1 MRDVILTVFVFGMI
15 PVMLRHPYIGALMWA
30 WISMMNP
37 HRLTFGF
44 AYSFPFAAIIAGV
57 TLLSAALSRKR
68 LPFPWTPVSAL
79 FVLFMIWMTITS
91 VFAMGPY
98 SDVFDTWLRVF
109 KIHIML
115 LLTLMLVRGQEHMR
129 QLIWVIVLSIG
140 FFGVKGGIW
149 TVLTGGGQRVWG
161 PPGGVI
167 EGNNELALALVMII
181 PLMYYLMTTVK
192 KKLVRNGLIFAMI
205 CCSFAVLGSHSR
217 GAFLAIVAAAAMLS
231 LKSRRPVL
239 LGVLGGAGLFAMFMF
254 MPAHWWSRMHTLEG
268 SPETLDSS
276 AVSRLHTWQT
286 LWNMALDHPIV
297 GAGFET
303 TLPEIFR
310 QYAPVQ
316 GMLAYSP
323 HSIYFQALGEHGFVG
338 FFIYLALIVVT
349 WRSASRLARVCL
361 QTPGFEWG
369 SGLMRMIQ
377 VSLIGFLV
385 GGAFLNLLHF
395 DMPYYL
401 MGLVVMLEATL
412 KDHVR
417 DNPPQKSAW
426 SSSARFAQPPPP
438 PRPAVDLRQRAAPP
452 PRSSTG
458 RSR

>member
-1 MRDVILTVFVFGMI
+1 MRDIVLTVFVFGMI
-15 PVMLRHPYIGALMWA
+15 PMMLRHPYIGALMYA

-37 HRLTFGF
+37 HRLAFGF
-44 AYSFPFAAIIAGV
+44 AHNFQFAAIIAGV

-79 FVLFMIWMTITS
+79 LVLFMVWMTITS

-98 SDVFDTWLRVF
+98 SDVFETWLHVF

-149 TVLTGGGQRVWG
+149 TVATGGGERVYG

-167 EGNNELALALVMII
+167 ENNNELALALVMII
-181 PLMYYLMTTVK
+181 PLMYYLMSTAK
-192 KKLVRNGLIFAMI
+192 MKLVRYGLIVAMI
-205 CCSFAVLGSHSR
+205 FCSFSVLGSHSR

-231 LKSRRPVL
+231 LKSRHPVL
-239 LGVLGGAGLFAMFMF
+239 LGVLGGAGLLAMFAF
-254 MPAHWWSRMHTLEG
+254 MPTHWWSRMHTMEG
-268 SPETLDSS
+268 SPETLDWS

-323 HSIYFQALGEHGFVG
+323 HSIYFQVLGEHGFTG
-338 FFIYLALIVVT
+338 LFIYLALIVVT

-401 MGLVVMLEATL
+401 MGLVVMLDATL
-412 KDHVR
+412 KDHIR
-417 DNPPQKSAW
+417 DNPPQKSAAGGP
-426 SSSARFAQPPPP
+426 ARVTQPPSP
-438 PRPAVDLRQRAAPP
+438 PRPAVDLRPRAAPP
-452 PRSSTG
+452 SRASTG